1 MHPNLENEYP
11 MKRFLQA
18 FCGLVV
24 ALSMLTSCLS
34 SSDED
39 TTTYNDVV
47 ITSFKLGTLHT
58 TSKSGADSVFKA
70 TYSASNFKMNIDQL
84 NDTIYN
90 ADSLLVG
97 TDVAHVVCT
106 VTTKNS
112 GIVFLKSMTSD
123 SLTYFSSGSDS
134 VDFTRP
140 RVFRVY
146 ANDGSCFRD
155 YKVSVTASQ
164 QTAGTFLWTVADKAG
179 FPAVDDAAERSA
191 AEAAGLIYLGKTV
204 VEAYALTS
212 DGRMMETED
221 HGETWKEDVL
231 DTDGTLLPTKGLA
244 FTSWVLDDLTDYALL
259 VGQNAA
265 DDTAMTQ
272 WRKLADYDME
282 GKWVYMP
289 LATDNHYYLPV
300 MDYVALAYYNKSIL
314 AFGSDGNIYVS
325 RDQGITWKT
334 SSAYAYPD
342 GFAATTGYEV
352 AVDDDGWLWLTDTA
366 GNTWKGRLTK

>member
-1 MHPNLENEYP
+1 

-47 ITSFKLGTLHT
+47 ITSFKLGTLNRYLHT

-191 AEAAGLIYLGKTV
+191 AEAAGLTYLGKTV

-342 GFAATTGYEV
+342 GFAATAGYEV

>member
-1 MHPNLENEYP
+1 

-47 ITSFKLGTLHT
+47 ITSFKLGTLNRYLHT

-191 AEAAGLIYLGKTV
+191 RTCNDRL
-204 VEAYALTS
+204 
-212 DGRMMETED
+212 RQQRNCRTEC
-221 HGETWKEDVL
+221 L
-231 DTDGTLLPTKGLA
+231 DR
-244 FTSWVLDDLTDYALL
+244 
-259 VGQNAA
+259 
-265 DDTAMTQ
+265 
-272 WRKLADYDME
+272 RKQHLRGD
-282 GKWVYMP
+282 
-289 LATDNHYYLPV
+289 
-300 MDYVALAYYNKSIL
+300 
-314 AFGSDGNIYVS
+314 
-325 RDQGITWKT
+325 R
-334 SSAYAYPD
+334 
-342 GFAATTGYEV
+342 
-352 AVDDDGWLWLTDTA
+352 
-366 GNTWKGRLTK
+366 